1 MAFNVLKV
9 GVRPTQWRGLPQL
22 KLSDSSTVPQLMIS
36 LRSFTTNHHD
46 VEVQAETLVV
56 IHTAS
61 RSGAIVRRTEHMDE
75 HAIDLKSVTDKAQWH
90 LRLLSGRSHEGQ

>member
-1 MAFNVLKV
+1 VLTASSNEEKYSVAFNVLKV

-56 IHTAS
+56 FILQVA
-61 RSGAIVRRTEHMDE
+61 RG
-75 HAIDLKSVTDKAQWH
+75 
-90 LRLLSGRSHEGQ
+90 LL